1 MSNNHFSAADVGITM
16 KRSSFYRP
24 SIHKT
29 AFNAGQLIPLY
40 VDEILPGDTISLDLD
55 AVIRASTPYFPVMD
69 NAYLDVFCFF
79 VPNRLT
85 WDHWKEFMGESP
97 TDPYINPTEYSVPSV
112 NVSGNEDNFWGQLGV
127 RGAKTSV
134 AQLKGLN
141 ALYPRGYV
149 QIWNDW
155 FRDQNLQQGAHLYTD
170 DTDRTDLTA
179 VTSSYV
185 DHAEFGTV
193 LCPVSKYHDYFTS
206 ALPQAQKHAPIM
218 LPFSGNAPIINDPLQ
233 TSLLSPIWWTGVNS
247 TTPVTDSRH
256 VFAGPTVG
264 GKGTYLQ
271 TSTNSSDGI
280 TPAGTFLAAD
290 LSSVA
295 GVSVNA
301 QRLAFQMQKFYEKQN
316 IGGSRYVEILRSMFG
331 VYSGDARLQRSE
343 FLGGKQFPIQQYQ
356 VASTASISGIGDG
369 LGTNELLGATGAFSL
384 TNGSGKL
391 CRKSFVEHGIL
402 YVVGCV
408 RTDQT
413 YSQGV
418 ARQFTR
424 RHLFDYYFP
433 TFAHI
438 GEQPILSKEIYADFD
453 PDGADESVFGYQE
466 AWADY
471 RYKPST
477 CGGKMMPQVS
487 GSLSAWHYGVLFG
500 NRPFLSDA
508 FIRQGTSEIDR
519 TLYAKSTNSP
529 QFVFDGFFKNR
540 SVRRMPVYS
549 VPGFIDHF

>member
-1 MSNNHFSAADVGITM
+1 MSNTNHFSAADVGITM

-29 AFNAGQLIPLY
+29 AFSAGKLIPLY
-40 VDEILPGDTISLDLD
+40 CDEILPGDTISLDLD
-55 AVIRASTPYFPVMD
+55 AVIRASTPLHPVMD
-69 NAYLDVFCFF
+69 NSYLDVFCFF

-85 WDHWKEFMGESP
+85 WEHWKEFMGESP
-97 TDPYINPTEYSVPSV
+97 SDPYINPTEYSVPNLTV
-112 NVSGNEDNFWGQLGV
+112 AADEENFWGQLGL
-127 RGAKTSV
+127 RGASQSV
-134 AQLKGLN
+134 GFLKSLN

-155 FRDQNLQQGAHLYTD
+155 FRDQNLQQGAHLYID
-170 DTDRTDLTA
+170 DTDRQDLTYSNVGA
-179 VTSSYV
+179 SYV

-206 ALPQAQKHAPIM
+206 ALPQAQKH
-218 LPFSGNAPIINDPLQ
+218 
-233 TSLLSPIWWTGVNS
+233 SPILLPLSGSAPVVNTLS
-247 TTPVTDSRH
+247 TYGSTPVNPFQPWLWREM
-256 VFAGPTVG
+256 PG
-264 GKGTYLQ
+264 GGFSSFRSGDTLSGDGSGMSYFGSSS
-271 TSTNSSDGI
+271 STLGRVVMDLS
-280 TPAGTFLAAD
+280 AD
-290 LSSVA
+290 LSGA
-295 GVSVNA
+295 TAASVN
-301 QRLAFQMQKFYEKQN
+301 QLRLAFQMQKFYEKQN
-316 IGGSRYVEILRSMFG
+316 IGGSRYTETLRSMFG

-343 FLGGKQFPIQQYQ
+343 YLGGKQFPINQYQ
-356 VASTASISGIGDG
+356 VAQTSALQVSTGQPLGD
-369 LGTNELLGATGAFSL
+369 TGAFSL

-413 YSQGV
+413 YSQGIP
-418 ARQFTR
+418 RQYSR

-438 GEQPILSKEIYADFD
+438 GEQPILSKEIFSDNSSD
-453 PDGADESVFGYQE
+453 DESVFGYQE

-487 GSLSAWHYGVLFG
+487 QSLASWHYGVLFG
-500 NRPFLSDA
+500 NRPTLSDQ
-508 FIRQGTSEIDR
+508 FIRQGVEELDR
-519 TLYAKSTNSP
+519 SLYVQSSKAP
-529 QFVFDGFFKNR
+529 QFIFDGQFRNR

-549 VPGFIDHF
+549 VPGLIDHF